1 VTDIETHDIVA
12 DPRRLIALEAAHNV
26 RDLGGYGL
34 ADGRMIERG
43 RLLRGDGLH
52 HLTDADLDALAPIGL
67 RTVVDLRTAGELEE
81 RGTFPHER
89 VPLRFVHLPVID
101 ATWDRTHAAE
111 FLVEAAARGDDPEVE
126 FLSWAYRQML
136 VDGGPGFGRAVR
148 TLAEPGALPAIFH
161 CAAGKDRTGILAA
174 LILTALG
181 VDDDVVIADYAL
193 TAAAMPKMRAW
204 WEAQRPANADEI
216 AAVVAETPSAFFA
229 AHPAAMRNTLD
240 HVRAE
245 YGSSQAFLATHGVDD
260 ATLATLA
267 DALT

>member
-34 ADGRMIERG
+34 ADGRMIEWG